1 MVCLFGLPFI
11 LIKHLNL
18 VRVEPS
24 YTFFPR
30 RGGVGEFNPRTRF
43 PLSVATQVY
52 GTLLQAFSLKDGEPR
67 SPPNPSPYHGP
78 SESFK
83 QSLKPLLSNSICKM

>member
-1 MVCLFGLPFI
+1 MVCLFGLPSI

-43 PLSVATQVY
+43 PLSVATQVH

-67 SPPNPSPYHGP
+67 SLQIQVLIMVLQRVS
-78 SESFK
+78 SK
-83 QSLKPLLSNSICKM
+83 A